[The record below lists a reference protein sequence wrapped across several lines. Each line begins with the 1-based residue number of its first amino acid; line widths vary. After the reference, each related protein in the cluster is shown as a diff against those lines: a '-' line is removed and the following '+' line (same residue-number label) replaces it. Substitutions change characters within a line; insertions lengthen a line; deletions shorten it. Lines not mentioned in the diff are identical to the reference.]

1 MAEIGGS
8 SMVMYP
14 GERWHCTNLACRC
27 SFLVE
32 TGTPE
37 AGGNPRCCCG
47 SVMKKEFKSPV
58 FSYLDF
64 LHLDPPLVV
73 AKKSGQD

>member
-1 MAEIGGS
+1 
-8 SMVMYP
+8 MVMHS
-14 GERWHCTNLACRC
+14 GERWHCTNLTSRC
-27 SFLVE
+27 TIFVE

-37 AGGNPRCCCG
+37 DGGSPRCCCG
-47 SVMKKEFKSPV
+47 SAMKKEFKSPV

-73 AKKSGQD
+73 AKKSGQE